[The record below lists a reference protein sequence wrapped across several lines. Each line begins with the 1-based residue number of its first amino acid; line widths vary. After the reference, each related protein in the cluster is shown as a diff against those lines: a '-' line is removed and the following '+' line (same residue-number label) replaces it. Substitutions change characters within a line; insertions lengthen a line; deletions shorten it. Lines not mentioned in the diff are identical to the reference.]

1 MIPRA
6 PVVADACVAVDDQR
20 VDAKLLQAC
29 GNRETGLS
37 AADNEHGGI
46 AVGVGACF
54 GEAIAPV
61 LGAEVARRVRI
72 RPALEFLFVTSELVQ
87 IRVQRPG
94 AQAALRIGYKTQ
106 HAVAGPEGSL
116 ELEQGFNV

>member
-20 VDAKLLQAC
+20 VDAKLLQAR

-46 AVGVGACF
+46 AVGVRASVCRSIASIAGRPDMVWMFHVNASTSRQRPSVANSSA
-54 GEAIAPV
+54 AIA
-61 LGAEVARRVRI
+61 ASCACN
-72 RPALEFLFVTSELVQ
+72 
-87 IRVQRPG
+87 
-94 AQAALRIGYKTQ
+94 
-106 HAVAGPEGSL
+106 AV
-116 ELEQGFNV
+116 